1 MAPVKRV
8 RHLPRGQRGKRKR
21 LLSSAR
27 EGLAKVCQP
36 LILLNEPLFRTGKW
50 DFKCDIEVGEGY
62 FTPLLFHPFPLNGG
76 GGGGVHFPL
85 PFTKQQN
92 DAPLARSLAPSPP
105 SLSQCPPPS
114 LSSLS
119 GGCRRCRGAFA
130 DERRGTLE
138 TGIPLLAK
146 SHPIK
151 LSNQRSLNWKWN
163 QPGDNQFL
171 FNCRELGCPAR
182 ERELASRLNFNMG
195 RNRQT
200 DRRRN
205 GMRRPRIKLYLLYVT
220 GDPLFSTLPPSSSH
234 KFFSLNLNFS
244 WI

>member
-50 DFKCDIEVGEGY
+50 DFKCDIEVGEGC

-92 DAPLARSLAPSPP
+92 DAPLARSLAR
-105 SLSQCPPPS
+105 SLAAFPLAMP
-114 LSSLS
+114 SSLS
-119 GGCRRCRGAFA
+119 LLPLGRVPPMPWGVCRRE
-130 DERRGTLE
+130 ERN
-138 TGIPLLAK
+138 I
-146 SHPIK
+146 
-151 LSNQRSLNWKWN
+151 
-163 QPGDNQFL
+163 
-171 FNCRELGCPAR
+171 
-182 ERELASRLNFNMG
+182 
-195 RNRQT
+195 
-200 DRRRN
+200 RN
-205 GMRRPRIKLYLLYVT
+205 GNPT
-220 GDPLFSTLPPSSSH
+220 AC
-234 KFFSLNLNFS
+234 
-244 WI
+244 